1 MIIAKLA
8 RLRRAA
14 GTIREN
20 TNKGEKDMTGKRI
33 APADDGA
40 DELDFSVRL
49 MEQLVVPTF
58 VIDAECRIIIWN
70 RACERLTG
78 IPASEVV
85 GTREHWRGFYD
96 KPRPCLADLVALGR
110 TEEIEALYVSHDHAG
125 ESASPTQGRKAENW
139 CVMPR
144 IGARLY
150 LAVDAGPI
158 YDSHG
163 KVVAVVETLRDMTV
177 QKMAQVELERMALR
191 DGLTSVAN
199 RRSFDNSL
207 NVEWRRATR
216 ESRAL
221 SLLMIDVDFF
231 KLYNDTYGHQG
242 GDECLRR
249 VAGALSG
256 VVKRTSDGVARYGGE
271 EFAILLPATDEPGAR
286 VVAERIRAAVE
297 DLAIPHARS
306 EVADRVTISVGA
318 ASLVVPLHGE
328 PTQLVGLADQ
338 ALYRAKQLGRNRVAM
353 AETAAIPGA

>member
-1 MIIAKLA
+1 
-8 RLRRAA
+8 
-14 GTIREN
+14 
-20 TNKGEKDMTGKRI
+20 MTGKRI

-110 TEEIEALYVSHDHAG
+110 TEEIEALYVTHDHAG

-158 YDSHG
+158 
-163 KVVAVVETLRDMTV
+163 
-177 QKMAQVELERMALR
+177 
-191 DGLTSVAN
+191 
-199 RRSFDNSL
+199 
-207 NVEWRRATR
+207 
-216 ESRAL
+216 
-221 SLLMIDVDFF
+221 
-231 KLYNDTYGHQG
+231 
-242 GDECLRR
+242 
-249 VAGALSG
+249 
-256 VVKRTSDGVARYGGE
+256 
-271 EFAILLPATDEPGAR
+271 
-286 VVAERIRAAVE
+286 
-297 DLAIPHARS
+297 
-306 EVADRVTISVGA
+306 
-318 ASLVVPLHGE
+318 
-328 PTQLVGLADQ
+328 
-338 ALYRAKQLGRNRVAM
+338 
-353 AETAAIPGA
+353 